1 MVLKMLLEETQEH
14 RLVVFAGLWVTDSVS
29 LVGIDLKI
37 NEKYNISII
46 ITGKLQGQENTNIC
60 AMVLA
65 SRASE
70 FLFGHPNP

>member
-37 NEKYNISII
+37 NEKYSISII
-46 ITGKLQGQENTNIC
+46 ITGKLQG
-60 AMVLA
+60 
-65 SRASE
+65 S
-70 FLFGHPNP
+70 